1 MNHSEELDLKDAK
14 LKQIQLFIY
23 LIPIVGLIPAI
34 WTLLRDESDTSSQKV
49 SRLSVKLAIAWLIA
63 YALLWLGSTQTTDIV
78 SFRLLYLNA
87 LLTSG
92 YFLSSFLIMFNIW
105 RNKPPR

>member
-1 MNHSEELDLKDAK
+1 MNHSEELDLKDEK

-23 LIPIVGLIPAI
+23 IIPVVGLIPAI

-63 YALLWLGSTQTTDIV
+63 YALLWLGSTQTTDVV
-78 SFRLLYLNA
+78 SFRLLYLNT

-92 YFLSSFLIMFNIW
+92 YFLSCFLIMFNIW
-105 RNKPPR
+105 RKKPPR